1 MNLNHDNNPIVI
13 GLCGKAGTGKTS
25 VANIIV
31 PSHTIKFDQENR
43 TIWDH
48 SFFAMPLYEMASIK
62 RITKGEKQE
71 DRILFQL
78 HEVLLDVFGGSPLYG
93 APPYDEFINLVKEI
107 ADLPMPIDDD
117 IKPRT
122 FLQKAGE
129 VCRLKNETC
138 FVQWAKRKAYQRC
151 TSLLSNNEE
160 EEENLYEN
168 YACIISDVR
177 YENEA
182 EMIKSLP
189 NGILIRFDASTDVRL
204 DRLHKRDGYRMSDEQ
219 LNHKSEQVELIPD
232 SMLNAIIN
240 TDTMTAEQQAEATI
254 KIIQK
259 EISKVYA

>member
-1 MNLNHDNNPIVI
+1 MNSNSDNQPIVI

-31 PSHTIKFDQENR
+31 PSHTIKYDKASR

-48 SFFAMPLYEMASIK
+48 TFFALPLYEMASIK

-78 HEVLLDVFGGSPLYG
+78 HEVLFDVFGNSPLYG
-93 APPYDEFINLVKEI
+93 APDYDDFVSLVKEI
-107 ADLPMPIDDD
+107 ADLPMPFSDEV
-117 IKPRT
+117 KPRE

-129 VCRLKNETC
+129 ICRSKYEAC
-138 FVQWAKRKAYQRC
+138 FTQWTKRKAYQRC
-151 TSLLSNNEE
+151 SSLLGNQEE
-160 EEENLYEN
+160 EDFYEN
-168 YACIISDVR
+168 YACIVSDVR

-182 EMIKSLP
+182 EMISSLP
-189 NGILIRFDASTDVRL
+189 NGILIRFDASIDVRL
-204 DRLHKRDGYRMSDEQ
+204 DRLYKRDGYRMPDEQ

-240 TDTMTAEQQAEATI
+240 TDTMTLEQQAQETI
-254 KIIQK
+254 KTIQK

>member
-1 MNLNHDNNPIVI
+1 MDKEQLPIVI

-31 PSHTIKFDQENR
+31 PSHTIKFDQENK

-78 HEVLLDVFGGSPLYG
+78 HEVLLDIFGGSPLYG
-93 APPYDEFINLVKEI
+93 APPYDDFISLVKEI

-117 IKPRT
+117 VKPRT
-122 FLQKAGE
+122 FLQQAGE
-129 VCRLKNETC
+129 ICRLKNEMC

-151 TSLLSNNEE
+151 ASLLNSGDEE
-160 EEENLYEN
+160 GLYEN

-204 DRLHKRDGYRMSDEQ
+204 DRLYKRDGYRMSDEQ
-219 LNHKSEQVELIPD
+219 LSHKSEQVELIPD

-240 TDTMTAEQQAEATI
+240 TDTMTAEQQAQATI
-254 KIIQK
+254 RTIQK